1 MYKKLNTKYFM
12 KHIQVFFFLFSIS
25 LLAYSQKINITGK
38 VVDSQ
43 TGEELPG
50 AKIIVNDGQIVVGT
64 NLDGRY
70 SVEVEKTEIIKLK
83 ISYIGYKEQEIEL
96 KNIKGENIQRNIE
109 LVAEGTT
116 TEEVIVTD
124 SRYEKKAE
132 EITISVA
139 TLKPKQLDA
148 QASTD
153 LLKAMEQTSGITI
166 MKDQPNI
173 RGSAG
178 YTYGSGTRV
187 LTMLDGLPMISAD
200 RSGTNFDMLP
210 TDNIKQVEV
219 IKGASSVLFGAGAM
233 GGVINVLTSDPTI
246 VPKSSVRIRHE
257 VFGPPRDKTADWDG
271 RSSAVNT
278 SIHAFHA
285 RKIKNFD
292 LTTQLDL
299 IKNSGF
305 KQEEFSNRGRFL
317 LMTKYYIPKVEG
329 LYIGLNGQANLDSSA
344 TFIAWSGYP
353 GGQLIAGN
361 GFLSYQWLQRYT
373 LDPSV
378 AYLTKKGDRYIYR
391 GRLFHQDNKISTG
404 QSGNATLIYNDFQF
418 IKGLITAQD
427 SNGFNLTGLAGF
439 SHQRN
444 NVRADSTFGKA
455 FGDQLG
461 AFAQFDIKWGRLNAS
476 VGVRYQYEVIEGD
489 KFNFIRNNFGQ
500 LVNVERVGTE
510 RLVTMKEPVAR
521 MGLNYRVHKATYL
534 RASAGQGLR
543 SPSVAERYT
552 TTSAGGVLVLPN
564 PSIQV
569 EKGYTAELGVKQM
582 FKFGEWK
589 GFLDVSAF
597 TMQFKNMVEFLFDR
611 SNSNFSSFGFSAQNI
626 TNASI
631 NGVEING
638 YIDGKVGNWI
648 FSWGGGLT
656 LIDPVNK
663 DGLKE
668 LEYYPIDPNTGEKDT
683 TRIERVKF
691 DGNDDPNLVL
701 AIGSYEYIVSE
712 EQRRKAIQDR
722 PYTLKYRSKT
732 TLRSSLEVGYKQFT
746 AMLNY
751 RYNSHM
757 VNVDK
762 IFGLAIPGAIDFRK
776 KHNKGASVFD
786 LILSY
791 QIRKNV
797 VSFHIFNVF
806 NEEYTLIP
814 GSMGPQRSFCLQY
827 RWNF

>member
-1 MYKKLNTKYFM
+1 MKY
-12 KHIQVFFFLFSIS
+12 INIFFLLIFIHFF
-25 LLAYSQKINITGK
+25 AFSQKITITGK

-50 AKIIVNDGQIVVGT
+50 AKIIVNEGQVVTGT

-70 SVEVEKTEIIKLK
+70 SIEIEKKETIKLK
-83 ISYIGYKEQEIEL
+83 VSYIGYKEQEIEI
-96 KNIKGENIQRNIE
+96 KNIKEEKVQRNIE

-200 RSGTNFDMLP
+200 RSSTNFDMLP

-233 GGVINVLTSDPTI
+233 GGVINVLTSDPTV

-257 VFGPPRDKTADWDG
+257 VFGNPRDKSANWDG
-271 RSSAVNT
+271 RSSAINT

-299 IKNSGF
+299 IRNSGF
-305 KQEEFSNRGRFL
+305 KQEEFSNRGRVL

-329 LYIGLNGQANLDSSA
+329 LYIGLNAQANLDSSA
-344 TFIAWSGYP
+344 TFIAWAGYP
-353 GGQLIAGN
+353 KLQLIPGE

-378 AYLTKKGDRYIYR
+378 AYLTKKGDRYVYR
-391 GRLFHQDNKISTG
+391 GRLFHQDNDISTG
-404 QSGNATLIYNDFQF
+404 QSGTATLIYNDFQF
-418 IKGLITAQD
+418 IKGLITAKD
-427 SNGFNLTGLAGF
+427 SSGFNLTGLAGF

-455 FGDQLG
+455 FGDQYG
-461 AFAQFDIKWGRLNAS
+461 AFLQLDVKWNRFNFSA
-476 VGVRYQYEVIEGD
+476 GVRYQYEVIEGD
-489 KFNFIRNNFGQ
+489 QFEFVKDNLGLLDTVKRIGR
-500 LVNVERVGTE
+500 E

-521 MGLNYRVHKATYL
+521 IGMNYRVHKATYL

-552 TTSAGGVLVLPN
+552 TTAAGGILVLPN
-564 PSIQV
+564 PNIKV

-582 FKFGEWK
+582 FKFGDWK
-589 GFLDVSAF
+589 GFVDISAF
-597 TMQFKNMVEFLFDR
+597 TMQFNNMVEFLFDR
-611 SNSNFSSFGFSAQNI
+611 ERSTLSSFGFSAQNI
-626 TNASI
+626 SSASI
-631 NGVEING
+631 NGLEFNG

-656 LIDPVNK
+656 LIDPINK
-663 DGLKE
+663 DGIKTVT
-668 LEYYPIDPNTGEKDT
+668 YKNANGVDT
-683 TRIERVKF
+683 TEVF

-701 AIGSYEYIVSE
+701 IAGRYVGNPDSIKITND
-712 EQRRKAIQDR
+712 Q

-732 TLRSSLEVGYKQFT
+732 TFRSSLEIGYKQLT
-746 AMLNY
+746 AMVNY

-762 IFGLAIPGAIDFRK
+762 IFGLAIPGALDFRK
-776 KHNKGASVFD
+776 KHNKGAHVVD

-791 QIRKNV
+791 QIRKNTL
-797 VSFHIFNVF
+797 SFHIFNVF
-806 NEEYTLIP
+806 NEEYALIP
-814 GSMGPQRSFCLQY
+814 GSMGAQRSYCLQY

>member
-1 MYKKLNTKYFM
+1 MEFQNIYTMKKIKAL
-12 KHIQVFFFLFSIS
+12 FFLLWMSFTVY
-25 LLAYSQKINITGK
+25 AQKISVTGK

-50 AKIIVNDGQIVVGT
+50 AKITVNDGQIIIGT
-64 NLDGRY
+64 NVDGRY
-70 SVEVEKTEIIKLK
+70 SFEIDKTDVIKIK
-83 ISYIGYKEQEIEL
+83 VSYIGYKEQEFEI
-96 KNIKGENIQRNIE
+96 KNIKEDKIQRNVE

-233 GGVINVLTSDPTI
+233 GGVINVLTADPGVT
-246 VPKSSVRIRHE
+246 PRSSVRIRHE
-257 VFGPPRDKTADWDG
+257 VFGSPRDKSADWDG
-271 RSSAVNT
+271 RSSAINT
-278 SIHAFHA
+278 SVHAFHS

-299 IKNSGF
+299 IRNSGY

-329 LYIGLNGQANLDSSA
+329 LYIGLNGQVNLDSSA
-344 TFIAWSGYP
+344 TFIAWAGYP
-353 GGQLIAGN
+353 KLQFIPGQ
-361 GFLSYQWLQRYT
+361 GFLSYQWLERYT

-418 IKGLITAQD
+418 IKGLVTAKD
-427 SNGFNLTGLAGF
+427 SSGFNLTGLAGV

-455 FGDQLG
+455 YGNQIG
-461 AFAQFDIKWGRLNAS
+461 AFAQFDVKWGRLNLTA
-476 VGVRYQYEVIEGD
+476 GIRYQYEEIEGD
-489 KFNFIRNNFGQ
+489 KFDFIYDTLFIGPPPVTLFKEAKRIGR
-500 LVNVERVGTE
+500 EKK
-510 RLVTMKEPVAR
+510 VTMNEPIGR
-521 MGLNYRVHKATYL
+521 LGMNFRVHKATYL
-534 RASAGQGLR
+534 RFSAGQGLR

-564 PSIQV
+564 PNVKV
-569 EKGYTAELGVKQM
+569 EKGYSAELGVKQM
-582 FKFGEWK
+582 FKFGDWK
-589 GFLDVSAF
+589 GFVDVAAF
-597 TMQFKNMVEFLFDR
+597 TMQFRNMVEFLFDR
-611 SNSNFSSFGFSAQNI
+611 NNSTFSSFGFSAQNI

-631 NGVEING
+631 NGLEFNG
-638 YIDGKVGNWI
+638 YIDGKAGNWI

-668 LEYYPIDPNTGEKDT
+668 LEYHPNGDT
-683 TRIERVKF
+683 TKIEKVKF

-701 AIGSYEYIVSE
+701 TTGNYYYVVSE
-712 EQRRKAIQDR
+712 EMKNKAQNDQ

-732 TLRSSLEVGYKQFT
+732 TFRSSLEIGYKQVS
-746 AMLNY
+746 AMINY

-776 KHNKGASVFD
+776 KHNKGAHVVD

-797 VSFHIFNVF
+797 LSFHIFNVF
-806 NEEYTLIP
+806 NEEYALIP
-814 GSMGPQRSFCLQY
+814 GSMGPQRSYCLQY